1 MAVTGLGLGHG
12 AGKGGQRL
20 RGVVQGEPRFGECS
34 GGPGA
39 EWGLAVKRIHVAIGW
54 GRGFTP

>member
-1 MAVTGLGLGHG
+1 
-12 AGKGGQRL
+12 
-20 RGVVQGEPRFGECS
+20 VQGEPRFGECS